1 MSSYISKLL
10 SNMKKTLFLAVVLG
24 ACVNAGAYEYIKGN
38 QTWDET
44 TPDFGTTTHIGYAEG
59 AGAVTA
65 VTDADVTVN
74 GTLFVGGKGWGITTP
89 RGNNGTLTIQSD
101 AFVTANGG
109 DGYAS
114 LAVGASDYAVNGTVN
129 VLSGGTLVAVDGMLV
144 GAGTA
149 PHDASA
155 AVGKIVIEDDGYLA
169 VTKGEVLIGC
179 YTTGSGTVL
188 VKKGG
193 ELNLGPQVSAVWV
206 GQNGKG
212 SLTIEGDVT
221 DNSTSGT
228 SLYVGSGTGTG
239 TVSVASDAGAEFGG
253 DVIVEDGG
261 KLNLQ
266 SGSEL
271 EVGKSLTVSSSGAE
285 VKMIGATVN
294 VTESVN
300 VVDGAKT
307 TISNGTAITAGKAVV
322 DNADVTLNN
331 ATIDADAVDL
341 HHQAVVNMKNGAEI
355 DAGDVKLHDT
365 AALNVGDALV
375 TADNITIENGSL
387 TAENS
392 SSQVTSDT
400 MSVLGGGLL
409 DVQDGG
415 RVITTTS
422 GVVESGATVKLVD
435 DAEWHVGDTTT
446 GTIDVKDGS
455 TIVFGVTNK
464 HIDEAG
470 VVGTGH
476 IEVSDGSTVN
486 ISTSANLVVD
496 VQAEVI
502 QRMLAGETELAIN
515 LVTSENPGSGT
526 VNVGT
531 GAEQASISVN
541 GAGLEDIAEV
551 LYQNLGSGD
560 MLQIKVT
567 ADEEKLAELV
577 APDADAVATTML
589 ADANAL
595 GTYANAI
602 MAQVKMPRQGDHRL
616 WGVGLADFERVTTK
630 GNASGYRYNGGGYC
644 VGYDRDVAKDT
655 YLGVTAGQMYGVYQS
670 KRSSLHD
677 RQVATMAGVYGH
689 TDWDAGK
696 SGDNKVNLDGY
707 ALIGR
712 IHHKAHTSVY
722 GALPAS
728 GSWDSDAVKAG
739 LFLSYDF
746 NVDENTTITPFIGIT
761 VTYITQDDVTLKN
774 SSIGYR
780 YTDGDYTNV
789 TLPIGATYTKT
800 YDLGHGS
807 SLVPHISLAYL
818 ADIYRD
824 DVSVKT
830 VVAGQEKRM
839 TGVKPGRSGVMAEI
853 GSSWVINPQWTT
865 GLFYT
870 MEHRRHDT
878 DHTIHAHVSYGF

>member
-1 MSSYISKLL
+1 
-10 SNMKKTLFLAVVLG
+10 MKKTLFLAAVLG

-44 TPDFGTTTHIGYAEG
+44 TPDFTSTTHIGYAEG
-59 AGAVTA
+59 AGTVTA

-74 GTLFVGGKGWGITTP
+74 GTLFVGGKGWDISTP
-89 RGNNGTLTIQSD
+89 KGNNGTLTIESD
-101 AFVTANGG
+101 AFVTAKGG
-109 DGYAS
+109 DGYSS
-114 LAVGASDYAVNGTVN
+114 LAVGASDYAIKGTVN
-129 VLSGGTLVAVDGMLV
+129 ILNGGTLIAEDGMQV
-144 GAGTA
+144 GSGTQ
-149 PHDASA
+149 PSDTSKG
-155 AVGKIVIEDDGYLA
+155 VGSIVIEENGMLA
-169 VTKGEVLIGC
+169 VTQGEVLIGT
-179 YTTGSGTVL
+179 YTTGSGSVL

-193 ELNLGPQVSAVWV
+193 ELVLGPSVTGVWV

-212 SLTIEGDVT
+212 TLTIEGDVT
-221 DNSTSGT
+221 NASTAPT
-228 SLYVGSGTGTG
+228 SLYVGSGANGSTG
-239 TVSVASDAGAEFGG
+239 TVNVAADSSLQIGG
-253 DVIVEDGG
+253 EVIVEKGG
-261 KLNLQ
+261 KLNAAD
-266 SGSEL
+266 GSEL
-271 EVGKSLTVSSSGAE
+271 EIGKSLTASSNGAE
-285 VKMIGATVN
+285 LKLSGATVN
-294 VTESVN
+294 VAENVN
-300 VVDGAKT
+300 MVDGAKI
-307 TISNGTAITAGKAVV
+307 TIDKGTEVNSAATVV
-322 DNADVTLNN
+322 DNASVVIADSTVNSDVVN
-331 ATIDADAVDL
+331 L
-341 HHQAVVNMKNGAEI
+341 HHGAEVGMKNGAVI
-355 DAGDVKLHDT
+355 DAGDVKLHDD
-365 AALNVGDALV
+365 AALTVADAEV
-375 TADNITIENGSL
+375 KADSISIADGSL
-387 TAENS
+387 TAENADS
-392 SSQVTSDT
+392 KITSDT
-400 MSVLGGGLL
+400 MSVLSGGLL

-415 RVITTTS
+415 HVLTTNTA
-422 GVVESGATVKLVD
+422 VVESGATVRLVD
-435 DAEWHVGDTTT
+435 DAEWHVGDSLT
-446 GTIDVKDGS
+446 GTMDIESGS
-455 TIVFGVTNK
+455 TIIFGVTNK
-464 HIDEAG
+464 HIDDSG

-476 IEVSDGSTVN
+476 IEVADGGTVN
-486 ISTSANLVVD
+486 VSTSSNLVVD
-496 VQAEVI
+496 VHAEVI
-502 QRMLAGETELAIN
+502 QRMLNGETELAIN
-515 LVTSENPGSGT
+515 LVTSETPGAGT
-526 VNVGT
+526 VNVGS
-531 GAEQASISVN
+531 GSEDANISVN
-541 GAGLEDIAEV
+541 GAGLDDIADV
-551 LYQNLGSGD
+551 FDQIKGD
-560 MLQIKVT
+560 KLQIRVH
-567 ADEEKLAELV
+567 ANEEKLAELV

-644 VGYDRDVAKDT
+644 VGYDQDVAKDT

-670 KRSSLHD
+670 KRSTLHD

-707 ALIGR
+707 ALYGR

-746 NVDENTTITPFIGIT
+746 NVDENTTITPFIGLT
-761 VTYITQDDVTLKN
+761 VTHITQDDVSLK
-774 SSIGYR
+774 SAKLGYT

-789 TLPIGATYTKT
+789 TLPVGVTYTKT

-818 ADIYRD
+818 GDIYRD

-830 VVAGQEKRM
+830 KVIGKEERM
-839 TGVKPGRSGVMAEI
+839 YGVKPGRSGVMAEI